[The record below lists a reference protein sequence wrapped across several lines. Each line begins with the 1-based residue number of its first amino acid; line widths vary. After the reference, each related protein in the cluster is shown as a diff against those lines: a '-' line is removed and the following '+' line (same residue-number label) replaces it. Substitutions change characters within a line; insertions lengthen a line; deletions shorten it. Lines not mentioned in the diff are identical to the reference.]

1 MSVRPSISHVPQR
14 QLCSRLDH
22 VLRIGT
28 NAVPLLPAQI
38 GMYRLP
44 ANQKELVQAKTER
57 FVQVK
62 TEVVKLY
69 NEIAHANAPLAPLHE
84 RIMNLG
90 GFSYT
95 GEQLSNIAQKDMR
108 AQSIELMLLNWLFGY
123 YKIFLEEV
131 KGAMLHTRA
140 SYSHPNHSPYHADE
154 GWDAYVKKR
163 DGSTTSKASMLLS
176 DKWLNREEDKS
187 QILAFYDDVNKNI
200 LHIFNP
206 SGPHW
211 RLTRG
216 NVDIAR
222 KLYRDNAPQ
231 LTALIESTKQET
243 EAAKSLVNMFQ
254 SSSSNPS

>member
-1 MSVRPSISHVPQR
+1 MSVRPSVSHVPQQ

-28 NAVPLLPAQI
+28 NAVPSLPAQI
-38 GMYRLP
+38 GMYP
-44 ANQKELVQAKTER
+44 SPTNVDSKLVP
-57 FVQVK
+57 VK
-62 TEVVKLY
+62 TEAVKLY
-69 NEIAHANAPLAPLHE
+69 FEVAHANAPLAPLHE

-95 GEQLSNIAQKDMR
+95 GEPISNIAQKDVR
-108 AQSIELMLLNWLFGY
+108 TKSIQTGLLIWLFDY
-123 YKIFLEEV
+123 YKGFLEEV

-140 SYSHPNHSPYHADE
+140 SYSHPNHSAYHADE

-163 DGSTTSKASMLLS
+163 DGSTTSKARLLLS
-176 DKWLNREEDKS
+176 DKKLNREKDKR
-187 QILAFYDDVNKNI
+187 QILAFFDDVNKKI

-216 NVDIAR
+216 NVGIAR
-222 KLYRDNAPQ
+222 ELYRDYAPQ
-231 LTALIESTKQET
+231 LTALIESTKQES
-243 EAAKSLVNMFQ
+243 EAAKSLVNMVQ
-254 SSSSNPS
+254 GSSSNPS